1 MKPVYKTDADPD
13 YKPIPNNLD
22 IVMLRRFLFNF
33 GKVYNDDDRSCI
45 SFKFDFSSRI
55 KQYWFAYCFPWS
67 YEQNQVIFIF
77 TFRNKIN

>member
-45 SFKFDFSSRI
+45 SFKFNRL
-55 KQYWFAYCFPWS
+55 K
-67 YEQNQVIFIF
+67 
-77 TFRNKIN
+77 NKY